1 MYMHNL
7 VKLCTTTISEIRPLN
22 NQSAIKPLF
31 GLNRMPP
38 DEILQAG
45 PFKKMTLPKI
55 SQNCSVLSKCGN
67 TTPEVSI
74 LKSVNMCVHI
84 DRLAAPEAM
93 QSAFREKWLS
103 NRFAPPAGSDAG
115 QRWQLMG

>member
-45 PFKKMTLPKI
+45 PFK
-55 SQNCSVLSKCGN
+55 VFER
-67 TTPEVSI
+67 TPSNNQKKVTHQRYPARNSDQVSGKQI
-74 LKSVNMCVHI
+74 
-84 DRLAAPEAM
+84 
-93 QSAFREKWLS
+93 
-103 NRFAPPAGSDAG
+103 RF
-115 QRWQLMG
+115 